1 MIKDITLG
9 QYIPGDSALHR
20 ADPRTKIILTF
31 LYMIILFM
39 IKTPAEFM
47 VKTYAGFAAVA
58 FFTLLAIV
66 VSGIPLKYTLKG
78 LKPILIIIVFTMV
91 INIFSTQGTPVYPT
105 GLLSRITFEGIN
117 TAITMAL
124 RLALLI
130 IGASLLTLTTTPI
143 LLTDGIEKLLQP
155 FKKLG
160 LPAHELAMMMTIAL
174 RFIPTLLEETDKI
187 MKAQSARGADF
198 DTGNLIQRAKSFIPV
213 LVPLFVSAFRR
224 ADELATAMEARC
236 YRGSIGRTRMR
247 QLKLGRNDVIIAS
260 ASCIF
265 FAGLLLLQYANLG

>member
-9 QYIPGDSALHR
+9 QYIPGSSLLHR
-20 ADPRTKIILTF
+20 ADPRTKILLTF
-31 LYMIILFM
+31 LYMIVLFM
-39 IKTPAEFM
+39 IRTEDKFII
-47 VKTYAGFAAVA
+47 KTYAGFAAMT

-66 VSGIPLKYTLKG
+66 ISGIPLKYTLKG
-78 LKPILIIIVFTMV
+78 LKPILVIIVFTMV
-91 INIFSTQGTPVYPT
+91 INIFTTKGTPVYPT
-105 GLLSRITFEGIN
+105 GLLSKITVEGIH
-117 TAITMAL
+117 TAIIMAL

-143 LLTDGIEKLLQP
+143 LLTDGIESLLKP

-198 DTGNLIQRAKSFIPV
+198 DTGNLVQRAKSFIPV

-236 YRGSIGRTRMR
+236 YRGSVGRTRMR
-247 QLKLGRNDVIIAS
+247 QLQFTRTDIGIAFVTCAFS
-260 ASCIF
+260 
-265 FAGLLLLQYANLG
+265 AGLLLLQYTV